1 MINQSYSQ
9 GAQIWSVNY
18 FLFFSVY
25 LHMRQILL
33 FFPLNFLKERD
44 QGLGQGRKNR
54 VKVRDYEIKGGLV
67 GFGSG
72 ESRHWT
78 SCWYGKHLHL

>member
-33 FFPLNFLKERD
+33 FFSAKFP
-44 QGLGQGRKNR
+44 QGEGS
-54 VKVRDYEIKGGLV
+54 
-67 GFGSG
+67 GFGARK
-72 ESRHWT
+72 EKQ
-78 SCWYGKHLHL
+78 GKSKGL